1 MINKN
6 SPSAA
11 DIFTTIIAVI
21 FTILFVITALIT
33 LLVFNIERQAFNPA
47 TYEQALVKE
56 NFYQQFPALLANVV
70 SKNLGTSAPPFAK
83 QMSAAEWKTLIEALL
98 PPQQLQAMTED
109 ALTQI
114 FAYINGETQ
123 TPYLSFAPLKQSLSS
138 SKGLDAALT
147 IIKSQPDCTV
157 AQLANMIA
165 SFGQELCNPP
175 AQMLKLVSP
184 FIQAELQAVAAAIPD
199 QVDLI
204 HTNTASQQSAME
216 TLKVLRLVMRLSPLL
231 PLALLFAITL
241 IAVRSFKSWLN
252 WWGWPLLLT
261 GLPGAVIGFG
271 GAPLLR
277 TMMERAISKRLPA
290 DIPLEVMDTIRK
302 IVDASLREMLKP
314 AGWEGLFLFVA
325 GVCMVLIAAFLHL
338 REKEKVKT
346 SEATTQIF

>member
-1 MINKN
+1 MEVAPKELEL
-6 SPSAA
+6 AH
-11 DIFTTIIAVI
+11 
-21 FTILFVITALIT
+21 ALIDSLKT
-33 LLVFNIERQAFNPA
+33 DFKPEQFHDTFQENVKKLIQAKL
-47 TYEQALVKE
+47 EGRE
-56 NFYQQFPALLANVV
+56 LAAVEKPRPKAQVV
-70 SKNLGTSAPPFAK
+70 DL
-83 QMSAAEWKTLIEALL
+83 MSA
-98 PPQQLQAMTED
+98 
-109 ALTQI
+109 
-114 FAYINGETQ
+114 
-123 TPYLSFAPLKQSLSS
+123 LKQSLAS

-325 GVCMVLIAAFLHL
+325 GVCMVLVAAFLHL
-338 REKEKVKT
+338 REKGKVEA